1 MIEVI
6 SPNSR
11 QDWLDLRRQF
21 VGASEVACLLGHHQ
35 YLTPLELWSRKTGR
49 APDAAA
55 TPAMRR
61 GQRLEAVALDILK
74 EDKPAWTIA
83 PNPIPGGVVYVDREH
98 HLACTPDALA
108 QCARGSG
115 VVQVKSVHERVFRT
129 AWRNEAGAIELPLPV
144 AIQISQEALLTNAAW
159 ACCAAMVVDQG
170 IDVHV
175 VDVPI
180 VASVQA
186 LIYERVGQFWDYV
199 ERDIPP
205 PADYGRD
212 LQTIKAINLGREP
225 ESEPQLD
232 LSGDNEFLDALAI
245 YNESSAQLVGIKE
258 TQAVAEALIRAK
270 MGGHG
275 IATANDW
282 VIRHTLTKRKAYQ
295 VKESSFHKLT
305 VRKFKEAVQ

>member
-1 MIEVI
+1 MIEIVT
-6 SPNSR
+6 PATR

-21 VGASEVACLLGHHQ
+21 VGASEVACLLGHHS

-61 GQRLEAVALDILK
+61 GQRLESVALDILK

-83 PNPIPGGVVYVDREH
+83 PNPIPGGVVYCDREH

-115 VVQVKSVHERVFRT
+115 VIQVKSVHERVFRT
-129 AWRNEAGAIELPLPV
+129 AWRGEAGAIELPLPV
-144 AIQISQEALLTNAAW
+144 AIQISQEAMLTGVQW

-170 IDVHV
+170 IDVFV
-175 VDVPI
+175 IDVPI
-180 VASVQA
+180 NMPSVQA
-186 LIYERVGQFWDYV
+186 LIHERVAWFWDYV
-199 ERDIPP
+199 ERDVPP

-212 LQTIKAINLGREP
+212 LATIKAINLTREP
-225 ESEPQLD
+225 EPEAID
-232 LSGDNEFLDALAI
+232 LSGDNEMLDALQTYADTG
-245 YNESSAQLVGIKE
+245 EEMSKALERRQ
-258 TQAVAEALIRAK
+258 VAEALIRAR
-270 MGGHG
+270 MEGHG
-275 IATANDW
+275 LATAGDW
-282 VIRHTLTKRKAYQ
+282 LVRHTLTKRKAYE

-305 VRKFKEAVQ
+305 IRQNKEAVQ